1 MISSLCLDHAPGGLS
16 VCLYLSVCLSV
27 CVSVCLSVCLSVSL
41 SVCLSA
47 PLPFSLSLA
56 PSLSLPLALCL
67 SVCLTVCPSLFSFS
81 LSLARSLALQ
91 GALET
96 TLLSQHRDSTATRE
110 QVRDQLQLL
119 LQVAPEWCSQ
129 TSDPILGTPIFCVN
143 PHAPTGPIRVRLRE
157 LAATGLHHTATDCT
171 DPC

>member
-1 MISSLCLDHAPGGLS
+1 MR
-16 VCLYLSVCLSV
+16 VCVCV
-27 CVSVCLSVCLSVSL
+27 CVSVCLSVCLSVSPL
-41 SVCLSA
+41 SVHL
-47 PLPFSLSLA
+47 
-56 PSLSLPLALCL
+56 
-67 SVCLTVCPSLFSFS
+67 V
-81 LSLARSLALQ
+81 RSLALQ

-157 LAATGLHHTATDCT
+157 LAATGLRHTAIECT
-171 DPC
+171 DPR